1 MAERIAMS
9 TKLIVLLI
17 VCALSLG
24 CAATLGYV
32 YLTTPWF
39 VFHEIPF
46 AGVIF
51 WAASLQFVTAGLLL
65 VNELHKMAV
74 FFKLMDETVGPQLDE
89 AHKQAIAD
97 LKAHGHIKDD
107 RE

>member
-9 TKLIVLLI
+9 TKLIILLI
-17 VCALSLG
+17 VCALSFG

-32 YLTTPWF
+32 YLSTAWF

-46 AGVIF
+46 AGIIF
-51 WAASLQFVTAGLLL
+51 WAAVLQFVTAGLFL

-74 FFKLMDETVGPQLDE
+74 FFKLMDETVGPQLE
-89 AHKQAIAD
+89 SAHEQAIAE
-97 LKAHGHIKDD
+97 LKAQGYIKDD